1 MTTHLHIYSSE
12 NGKIDNGECV
22 NDMVEG
28 FLNILWRCEK
38 EEKEKVGGG
47 GVGGWIKPGS
57 ACGLVHLSVTYNL
70 TTFMLHN

>member
-47 GVGGWIKPGS
+47 GGGGVDKTRKCMWPC
-57 ACGLVHLSVTYNL
+57 AFVCYVQFNHFYVT
-70 TTFMLHN
+70 